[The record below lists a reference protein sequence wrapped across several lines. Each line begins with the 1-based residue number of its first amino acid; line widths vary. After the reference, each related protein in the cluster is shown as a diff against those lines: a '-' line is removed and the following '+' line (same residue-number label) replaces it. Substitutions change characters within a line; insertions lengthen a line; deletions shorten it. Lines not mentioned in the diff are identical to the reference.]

1 MSPERFKLGIRT
13 AFSRSVETGCHKVVL
28 ESPSLGVFKKHGDV
42 ALCAMVSGHGEGGL
56 GLDWVILLDFSS
68 LNDAVILSYF
78 SPTLSDCW
86 LSIQDNLQKAAFCYQ
101 QR

>member
-13 AFSRSVETGCHKVVL
+13 AFSRRVETGCHKVVL

-56 GLDWVILLDFSS
+56 GLDWIILVVFSS
-68 LNDAVILSYF
+68 LLGSLV
-78 SPTLSDCW
+78 
-86 LSIQDNLQKAAFCYQ
+86 Q
-101 QR
+101 